1 MRAPQRKV
9 SAAMLTVSLM
19 PRLEEIA
26 YDAGRAALSEQEA
39 LVAGVRSRTG
49 TLLAAHALVASFLG
63 ATAVRSHGLDARGWV
78 ALGALVLGLA
88 VAATLLAP
96 WQLKFAADARELY
109 GGLLAQA
116 AAEADSETL
125 GWLVAAG
132 FGYQKLRDE
141 NSDRV
146 QVMSWLSGLLGVLMI
161 LQTVVWRAAL
171 AVG

>member
-1 MRAPQRKV
+1 MRARQRKV
-9 SAAMLTVSLM
+9 SAAVLTVSLM

-63 ATAVRSHGLDARGWV
+63 ATAVRSHGLDALGWV

-96 WQLKFAADARELY
+96 WQLKFAADAHELY

-116 AAEADSETL
+116 AAEADAE
-125 GWLVAAG
+125 
-132 FGYQKLRDE
+132 FCRQ
-141 NSDRV
+141 
-146 QVMSWLSGLLGVLMI
+146 LSGSRH
-161 LQTVVWRAAL
+161 WR
-171 AVG
+171 